1 MKDEQTR
8 KPRTATS
15 EETKESVYQK
25 RRLRKKGSAFNYK
38 FDLLF
43 SKHVSL

>member
-25 RRLRKKGSAFNYK
+25 SRLRKKGSGIKTAHLGKQPN
-38 FDLLF
+38 
-43 SKHVSL
+43 